1 MADTPQQAEARRQ
14 LAARGNAL
22 APRVDPATG
31 DPPPKTRPGKA
42 TERRAAVKGAA
53 EGATKGPAGA
63 AVGAA
68 TGARKA
74 RKQSVASRAARGTGS
89 YAAKRSGRFAMG
101 KLESPA
107 SGTLFAEYFAGALV
121 ITLDLFVKSPT
132 EGYLSTMSKV
142 MMRLTALTAVFFVL
156 FLMTGSKRGGQ
167 VAVWFGL
174 LVDLGIVFTAARRR
188 SFTDIAD
195 MVSGKGTGIS
205 LVDATSK
212 LDVPHPSPP
221 QLPDELTQAQP
232 TA

>member
-1 MADTPQQAEARRQ
+1 MADTAEQAEARRQ
-14 LAARGNAL
+14 LASRGNQL
-22 APRVDPATG
+22 APRVDPQTG
-31 DPPPKTRPGKA
+31 DAPKTRPGKA
-42 TERRAAVKGAA
+42 VERRAVVKGAA

-74 RKQSVASRAARGTGS
+74 RTQRSTITTARQSSS
-89 YAAKRSGRFAMG
+89 RSGGRKLSIG
-101 KLESPA
+101 KLDSPR
-107 SGTLFAEYFAGALV
+107 SGALFAEYFAAALV
-121 ITLDLFVKSPT
+121 ITFDLFVKSPT

-174 LVDLGIVFTAARRR
+174 LVDLGVIFTAARRQ

-195 MVSGKGTGIS
+195 MISGKGTGIT

-212 LDVPHPSPP
+212 LSVPHPDPP
-221 QLPDELTQAQP
+221 QLPDELTQAQ
-232 TA
+232 ASA

>member
-14 LAARGNAL
+14 LASRGNAL

-31 DPPPKTRPGKA
+31 DAPKTRPGKA
-42 TERRAAVKGAA
+42 TERRAVVKGAA

-74 RKQSVASRAARGTGS
+74 RKQTRSTITTARGTSSRSRGRKLS
-89 YAAKRSGRFAMG
+89 IGKLDSPRSGA
-101 KLESPA
+101 
-107 SGTLFAEYFAGALV
+107 LFAEYFAAALV
-121 ITLDLFVKSPT
+121 ITLDLFVKSPS

-174 LVDLGIVFTAARRR
+174 LIDLGVIFTAARRR

-195 MVSGKGTGIS
+195 MVSGKGTGIT
-205 LVDATSK
+205 LTDATNK
-212 LDVPHPSPP
+212 LTAPHPEPP

-232 TA
+232 SA